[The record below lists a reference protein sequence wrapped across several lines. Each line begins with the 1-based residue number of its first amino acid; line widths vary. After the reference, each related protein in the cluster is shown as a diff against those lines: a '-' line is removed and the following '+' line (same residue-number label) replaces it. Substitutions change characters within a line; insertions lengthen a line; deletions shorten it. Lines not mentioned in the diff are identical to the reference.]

1 MGIFTF
7 FLVIGVIPGLPAG
20 ALVGR
25 WALVAVVAAVLFMRR
40 DITPGGYILLA
51 YLAVM
56 TFFAPVWWDSTFLFF
71 HAVCFVILYSYAQ
84 GMVSLRNMTIGM
96 GLGMAVNSAVVLAQ
110 FIWDWKFVPTITP
123 YAGLYFQRNIGAET
137 AAVSLILLVG
147 YRLWWLIPGCLPT
160 LFFGSRAAAVA
171 VAVPLA
177 MMLWRRSKII
187 AAATF
192 ASLISAICIAWLIT
206 NYFMAGKI
214 VPTATLFA
222 SDLVIRLHTWYDAL
236 HGLTWFGRGLGS
248 FMVEFPRWQDYTSA
262 LQLRWENA
270 HNDPLQIVFEL
281 GIGGVVLIALFA
293 IRLSYA
299 ERRPEFYALIAVV
312 VEGMF
317 GFPLY
322 QPVTGPVA
330 ALCAG
335 WLFGHGDPLRDVLVR
350 FGLRILTWYETA
362 KLWAFRAR
370 RRTIPVLSRA
380 PAGGS
385 LVYHQF
391 ARRGGYSDGGGGNSD
406 GSLCPGPQIGPV
418 APSLER
424 RAER

>member
-1 MGIFTF
+1 MGIFAF
-7 FLVIGVIPGLPAG
+7 LLVIGVMPGLPAG

-25 WALVAVVAAVLFMRR
+25 WALVAMVAAILFMRR

-71 HAVCFVILYSYAQ
+71 HATCFVILYCYAER
-84 GMVSLRNMTIGM
+84 MVSLRNMTIGM
-96 GLGMAVNSAVVLAQ
+96 GLGMAVNSVFVLGQ
-110 FIWDWKFVPTITP
+110 FIWGWSWVPFITP

-137 AAVSLILLVG
+137 AALSLILLVG
-147 YRLWWLIPGCLPT
+147 YRLWWLVPGCLPT

-177 MMLWRRSKII
+177 MMLWRRSRII

-192 ASLISAICIAWLIT
+192 ALLTCAISTAWLIT
-206 NYFMAGKI
+206 NYFMAGRI

-236 HGLTWFGRGLGS
+236 HGLTLFGRGLGS
-248 FMVEFPRWQDYTSA
+248 FMIEFPRWQDYTSA

-281 GIGGVVLIALFA
+281 GLGGVVLIALFA

-299 ERRPEFYALIAVV
+299 ERVAEFYALIVVV
-312 VEGMF
+312 VEGLF

-322 QPVTGPVA
+322 QPVTGAVA

-335 WLFGHGDPLRDVLVR
+335 WLFGHGDPLRDVLGR
-350 FGLRILTWYETA
+350 FGLRILTWYESA
-362 KLWAFRAR
+362 KLYALRGR
-370 RRTIPVLSRA
+370 VGTVPVLSRA
-380 PAGGS
+380 P
-385 LVYHQF
+385 
-391 ARRGGYSDGGGGNSD
+391 
-406 GSLCPGPQIGPV
+406 PGWRVVGD
-418 APSLER
+418 
-424 RAER
+424 